1 MEEDIY
7 FPFLHGARDFYNTPI
22 KNNRALDLFSGTGS
36 VGLHLQKMGFEVTS
50 LDISKVGDPTLV
62 QDITKWDYTTYPPRY
77 FRLIAAGVPC
87 TEYSRAKTVGD
98 RDLQHADGIALKT
111 MEIIQY
117 FQPEIWWI
125 ENPRGGMLKDRSFM
139 RDIPYIDVDYC
150 QFADW
155 GYQKPTRLW
164 CCKKISEL
172 PHKICD
178 HRTCRNLITTW
189 YGSIQHRE
197 RLGGNNI
204 KFSTR
209 SKYRT
214 PSSLV
219 EYLLSPYTLPNK
231 SFAGWEHVNP
241 RGQPPPPAAQPQGEK
256 IVIPERLRAPK
267 AHYPIRFARQ
277 MENELQL
284 VLELK
289 TELEGGER
297 RNLKVLVDT
306 GAEANLIRTGLVPKR
321 FTRPAHKVLELVAVN
336 GQVLQGGKTTADVK
350 VYFTQEVNGEIQGK
364 ELDFNVTFW
373 EADIEVD
380 AILSHPWL
388 FENKIGVFPHHKAL
402 AVDRPRFT
410 LLYGI
415 LPKCRPRRTR
425 NRDADSICTSVQAFP
440 THQFKVF
447 RKWADRKWVG
457 SSDQN
462 ESLTEML
469 EVGAVNEDMDMP
481 PLESAEGG
489 PNSPGHEGAAQQH
502 TSSGA
507 LTEGNGEG
515 LPGWQATAQRTHAS
529 PQSDKLDAAHSNELN
544 IERELKSVLSYISFY
559 EDECVTDNE
568 LRIWLNEKL
577 IELSTQIL
585 NDKEQKIWDQIR
597 ITCALEPMHPHRTQE
612 SAESSSSSNGSS
624 LKELTDKSDN
634 GCGVEGPDH
643 RTRNKSTPSGERTR
657 IGSGGRQE
665 LIGTET
671 SAQTSPTQ
679 P

>member
-1 MEEDIY
+1 MFCPTQEMWDGIVRRVVAPLENVAERNEDCAWKKSSVNNKKVQIAGNGPAYGKTPPMEEDIY

-36 VGLHLQKMGFEVTS
+36 VGFHLQKMGFDVTS

-241 RGQPPPPAAQPQGEK
+241 RGQPPLPAAQPQGEK
-256 IVIPERLRAPK
+256 VVIPERLRAPK

-277 MENELQL
+277 MENDLQL
-284 VLELK
+284 C
-289 TELEGGER
+289 
-297 RNLKVLVDT
+297 
-306 GAEANLIRTGLVPKR
+306 
-321 FTRPAHKVLELVAVN
+321 
-336 GQVLQGGKTTADVK
+336 
-350 VYFTQEVNGEIQGK
+350 
-364 ELDFNVTFW
+364 W
-373 EADIEVD
+373 
-380 AILSHPWL
+380 S
-388 FENKIGVFPHHKAL
+388 
-402 AVDRPRFT
+402 
-410 LLYGI
+410 
-415 LPKCRPRRTR
+415 
-425 NRDADSICTSVQAFP
+425 
-440 THQFKVF
+440 
-447 RKWADRKWVG
+447 
-457 SSDQN
+457 
-462 ESLTEML
+462 
-469 EVGAVNEDMDMP
+469 
-481 PLESAEGG
+481 
-489 PNSPGHEGAAQQH
+489 
-502 TSSGA
+502 
-507 LTEGNGEG
+507 
-515 LPGWQATAQRTHAS
+515 
-529 PQSDKLDAAHSNELN
+529 
-544 IERELKSVLSYISFY
+544 
-559 EDECVTDNE
+559 
-568 LRIWLNEKL
+568 
-577 IELSTQIL
+577 
-585 NDKEQKIWDQIR
+585 
-597 ITCALEPMHPHRTQE
+597 
-612 SAESSSSSNGSS
+612 
-624 LKELTDKSDN
+624 
-634 GCGVEGPDH
+634 
-643 RTRNKSTPSGERTR
+643 
-657 IGSGGRQE
+657 
-665 LIGTET
+665 
-671 SAQTSPTQ
+671 
-679 P
+679 